1 MTSKYIKTSDSSFT
15 KCKNNLKNILLKN
28 NSIES
33 IYIDILEN
41 IVFYVKL
48 NINNQIKIFD
58 IPLLKK
64 EKNINEKPSD
74 NKIKT
79 TEYVGSDIESDEL
92 LSIVILPS
100 ELHIPLIISHLND
113 NIIKNINVIFSKTNS
128 NLHTNTE
135 MRKYDNIESCTPI
148 IDENISKSGE
158 SLNPRF

>member
-1 MTSKYIKTSDSSFT
+1 MTSKYIMTSDSSFT

-48 NINNQIKIFD
+48 NINNQIK
-58 IPLLKK
+58 
-64 EKNINEKPSD
+64 
-74 NKIKT
+74 T
-79 TEYVGSDIESDEL
+79 TEYVGSEIESDEL

-100 ELHIPLIISHLND
+100 ELHIPLINSHLND
-113 NIIKNINVIFSKTNS
+113 NIIENTNVIFSKTNS

-135 MRKYDNIESCTPI
+135 IPKR
-148 IDENISKSGE
+148 
-158 SLNPRF
+158 